1 MKLPQYPLGLN
12 RKLEERWGFKL
23 AKLKDIAERVGV
35 SISTVSRVM
44 KNDVNRSVSEET
56 RKKIWETAEEL
67 GYRSQ
72 RPVKKKKMEPK
83 TSYAIGCVVA
93 IPQNKYNSPYF
104 SVIMEGI
111 EKQLAESGMR
121 LEFVYSIENDGD
133 TVQLQSLVKE
143 HRIDGMIV
151 VERIDPEAYRWLKAN
166 VRSVVGVDITDPD
179 IPVVGY
185 DREAAAREATNHLIA
200 QGHRL
205 IAYVGGAEYK
215 NDFRAEKRFLGYQ
228 RAMNEAGLP
237 IDDDWVI
244 DVKWDVSLSYELTRK
259 AFANNES
266 RPTAIFA
273 ASDMM
278 AIAAMR
284 AATEQG
290 LRVPEDIAFFGVDN
304 IEISEFTSPPLSTIH
319 VPKLEMGMFA
329 VKQLLDYLDH
339 QHEVA
344 VKVIIPYRC
353 IFRQSSNSKRE
364 SDSV

>member
-1 MKLPQYPLGLN
+1 MA
-12 RKLEERWGFKL
+12 R
-23 AKLKDIAERVGV
+23 LKDIADRVGV

-44 KNDVNRSVSEET
+44 KNDANRSVSDET
-56 RKKIWETAEEL
+56 RKKIWDAAEEL

-72 RPVKKKKMEPK
+72 RPAKKKKLEPK
-83 TSYAIGCVVA
+83 TAYAIGCVVA
-93 IPQNKYNSPYF
+93 MPQNKYNSPYF

-111 EKQLAESGMR
+111 EKQLTDLGMR
-121 LEFVYSIENDGD
+121 LEFVYSIEKDGD
-133 TVQLQSLVKE
+133 TLQMQALVKE

-151 VERIDPEAYRWLKAN
+151 VERIDPEAYRWIKAN

-185 DREAAAREATNHLIA
+185 DREAAAREAVKHLID
-200 QGHRL
+200 QGHRQ
-205 IAYVGGAEYK
+205 IAYIGGAEYK

-228 RAMNEAGLP
+228 RAMLEAGLTM
-237 IDDDWVI
+237 DDDWVI
-244 DVKWDVSLSYELTRK
+244 DVKWDVSLSYELTKK
-259 AFANNES
+259 AFANNAGK
-266 RPTAIFA
+266 PTAIFA

-290 LRVPEDIAFFGVDN
+290 LRIPDDIAFFGVDN

-339 QHEVA
+339 QYEVA
-344 VKVIIPYRC
+344 VKMIIPYRC
-353 IFRQSSNSKRE
+353 IFRQSSNSKRDH
-364 SDSV
+364 SSSTI